1 MKKYIIIYNKN
12 SRGKTYSKKDLE
24 KIFSSHDLDT
34 KIFITSEI
42 NDVDKIIKNYKKIV
56 CIILSWNI
64 SNLLKNKLTKI
75 NKGIKFIKP

>member
-1 MKKYIIIYNKN
+1 MTDASQFKIGKFTPYTRIPIKN
-12 SRGKTYSKKDLE
+12 
-24 KIFSSHDLDT
+24 
-34 KIFITSEI
+34 
-42 NDVDKIIKNYKKIV
+42 DKIIKKYKKIV